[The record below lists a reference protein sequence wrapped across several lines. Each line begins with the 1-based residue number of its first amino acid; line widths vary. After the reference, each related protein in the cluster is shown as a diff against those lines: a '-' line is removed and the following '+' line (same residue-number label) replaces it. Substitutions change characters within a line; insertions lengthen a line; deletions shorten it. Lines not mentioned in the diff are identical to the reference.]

1 MTAAVV
7 AVAVYAVLVFLL
19 AVADRL
25 ADRCGEGTAW
35 TWATVVLFPVTVPIL
50 FGGLLGDALARWVNR

>member
-1 MTAAVV
+1 MTASVV

-25 ADRCGEGTAW
+25 ADRCGEGASS
-35 TWATVVLFPVTVPIL
+35 AT
-50 FGGLLGDALARWVNR
+50 RWRAG